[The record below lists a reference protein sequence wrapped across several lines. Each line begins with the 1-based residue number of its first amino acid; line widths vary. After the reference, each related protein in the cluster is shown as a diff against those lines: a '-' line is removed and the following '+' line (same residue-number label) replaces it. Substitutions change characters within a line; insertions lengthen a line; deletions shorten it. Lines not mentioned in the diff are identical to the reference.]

1 MKKRLLDCNTSDLQ
15 QLTKRMKLESIVASE
30 GRVVVSEIIGLLQ
43 PVLVHISN
51 AELASAFGADI
62 LLLNM
67 FDVYNP
73 VFNGIPKVEKQEI
86 IRKIKSLT
94 GRLIGI
100 NLEPVDLNAETIGEI
115 TSISSGRLATVDSA
129 KKAIDMGADML
140 VLTGNPGTGVTNKA
154 IVSSLNSI
162 NEAVGNQVILVAGK
176 MHAAGSL
183 REAGENIIAKK
194 DICEFSKAGAD
205 IILLPA
211 PGTVPGI
218 TLEYIKELV
227 TYTHSLDKLT
237 ITAIGTSQE
246 GADSSTIK
254 HIALMCK
261 MTGTD
266 LHHIGDNGF
275 PGIAIPENIM
285 DYSIAIKGKKHTYT
299 RMARSI
305 TR

>member
-1 MKKRLLDCNTSDLQ
+1 MSKRLLDCDTSDLLG
-15 QLTKRMKLESIVASE
+15 LTKQMKLEAIIASE

-43 PVLVHISN
+43 PILVNISN
-51 AELASAFGADI
+51 AELSTAFGADI

-67 FDVYNP
+67 FDVYDP
-73 VFNGIPKVEKQEI
+73 VFYGIPKVEKHDI
-86 IRKIKSLT
+86 IRKIKNLT

-100 NLEPVDLNAETIGEI
+100 NLEPVDSNAETVGEM
-115 TSISSGRLATVDSA
+115 ISVSKGRLATVETA
-129 KKAIDMGADML
+129 KKAVEMGVDL
-140 VLTGNPGTGVTNKA
+140 IVLTGNPGTGVTNKA
-154 IVSSLNSI
+154 IVHSLKHIS
-162 NEAVGNQVILVAGK
+162 ETLGDQVILVAGK

-183 REAGENIIAKK
+183 REAGENIITKK
-194 DICEFSKAGAD
+194 DVLEFSNAGAD

-211 PGTVPGI
+211 PATVPGI

-227 TYTHSLDKLT
+227 SYAHSLEKLT

-246 GADSSTIK
+246 GADSDTIK
-254 HIALMCK
+254 QIALMCK

-275 PGIAIPENIM
+275 PGMAIPENIM
-285 DYSIAIKGKKHTYT
+285 DYSIAIKGKKHTYL

-305 TR
+305 NR